1 MITVKIKNKRDKE
14 ITADNIDEAMY
25 KLAEEKKNVETSY
38 SEKMK
43 NFAEYVRKNRTSVE
57 RYIPTTR
64 EERNAR

>member
-14 ITADNIDEAMY
+14 IIADNIDDAMY
-25 KLAEEKKNVETSY
+25 KLAEEKKNGGISN
-38 SEKMK
+38 SEKMRS
-43 NFAEYVRKNRTSVE
+43 FAEYVKKHRTIVE